1 MLYSWKWIG
10 DVGVDVFLFQMH
22 SLAKKN
28 VKIVG

>member
-1 MLYSWKWIG
+1 MDWNRNAG